1 MSNSDSFI
9 EEVNEELQRDQ
20 LFALM
25 RKYGWI
31 AALAVIVLVGGAA
44 FNEYRKASARTQAQA
59 LGDGIRAALENGEG
73 LAAFDGIEAEGD
85 AAALLAL
92 LKAGQTQDVA
102 ARVQAID
109 SLRALSTSGDVDPI
123 YRDLA
128 ALKLVIVEGADAP
141 VQDRLEQLEVLATP
155 GAPFRVVAMEQKAL
169 VLVEAGRRDEALEVL
184 RQLVNDQETT
194 AGLRQRVTQMIV
206 SLGGELEAA

>member
-73 LAAFDGIEAEGD
+73 LGAFDGVEAEGD
-85 AAALLAL
+85 TAALLAL

-102 ARVQAID
+102 ARTQAID